1 MFSYLHLVPCAYRP
15 SADHFRKHTFPG
27 HDTLSHFLK
36 YLTAV
41 MALFPNLRY
50 LQNYVPAAE
59 SCAHRQAAKIN
70 PLHHKIFSESAVRH
84 ISSARAERF
93 DLII

>member
-1 MFSYLHLVPCAYRP
+1 MFSYLHLVPCAYGP

-50 LQNYVPAAE
+50 LQHYVPAAE

-70 PLHHKIFSESAVRH
+70 PLHHKIFSESAVLH
-84 ISSARAERF
+84 ISSARAELF
-93 DLII
+93 YLII